1 MSNNVLAFVKGQFT
15 QIPSSISPHLAA
27 WRRLHGAVFRALVAE
42 MGGRK
47 ASYKVTS
54 RRLSEVIRRLEGDFR
69 SPENVRKSLCDLEAW
84 GFIRSSDVSW
94 GHRGRHWELAGFDFP
109 APEGLDYLRDR
120 PDFKT
125 RQRGSQGAKNR
136 LLLPLELIRPL
147 ELVPVDPR
155 TPGPL
160 PRTPGDLGDK
170 PDPRTPGG
178 PDKARSHFPTRS
190 PLTPTG
196 GEEGESQI
204 VEAWAAVH
212 QKREVRPCTARTVRA
227 ALRKAREM
235 NPTLTDAE
243 RVAALLE
250 LARRNDLPADTKHP
264 ILRAAAG
271 DLAGALKPQGVATP
285 AHKLFSAYK
294 PPVNVVSIDE
304 MRSSLQALFG

>member
-47 ASYKVTS
+47 PTYKVTS

-84 GFIRSSDVSW
+84 GFIRSADVSW

-109 APEGLDYLRDR
+109 APETLDYLAAR

-125 RQRGSQGAKNR
+125 RQRGSQGAKTA

-147 ELVPVDPR
+147 ELVLVDPR

-160 PRTPGDLGDK
+160 PRTPGDLREK

-178 PDKARSHFPTRS
+178 PHKARSHFPTRS

-196 GEEGESQI
+196 GEEGETQI
-204 VEAWAAVH
+204 LAAWAPVH
-212 QKREVRPCTARTVRA
+212 EKRAVRPCTARTVRT

-243 RVAALLE
+243 RVAALLA
-250 LARRNDLPADTKHP
+250 LAKADDLPKDTKHP

-271 DLAGALKPQGVATP
+271 DLADALKPQSAASP
-285 AHKLFSAYK
+285 AHKLFPAYK
-294 PPVNVVSIDE
+294 PPINVVSIEE
-304 MRSSLQALFG
+304 MRLSVQALGF